1 MTLEDQIIQ
10 NLKREKIDIH
20 SKKLLLAVSGGK
32 DSMVLLDILFRLK
45 VNFVV
50 AHMNYQLRAHE
61 SNLDETLVIETCA
74 NLKIT
79 CFSQKV
85 DTSLFCKEN
94 HVSTQEGARIL
105 RYSWFQELIQEH
117 QLDWITTAHHEEDNK
132 ETFIQNLKRGS
143 GLRGLKSMV
152 ILQNGRFKPML
163 NISRND
169 IDEYAET
176 NKINFRQD
184 ASNNQNHYQRN
195 LIRNEFLPLA
205 ENLLEGFGKGITQ
218 SISKLKLDYEYL
230 QNTLYKEKE
239 SVCHFEG
246 EDCIIKNYKKLHK
259 RLLFFILE
267 SFDFNA
273 YQMEDII
280 SSSQTGKSI
289 ENEKF
294 RAVAHQDDLIVFPIS
309 KNEYLEVEIKD
320 LGIHTFETFDL
331 KIEKTEK
338 PKVFTQ
344 NLNYIFADADSVSFP
359 LTIRNWKEGD
369 KFSPL
374 GMNGSKKISDFLTDL
389 KIPLHRKKNIKVLI
403 SNKKILWVVNCA
415 LSDPFKIKNSS
426 KNILKIETILK
437 K

>member
-1 MTLEDQIIQ
+1 MTLENQIIQ
-10 NLKREKIDIH
+10 NLKREKIDLH

-50 AHMNYQLRAHE
+50 AHMNYQLRAND
-61 SNLDETLVIETCA
+61 SSLDETLVIETCEK
-74 NLKIT
+74 LKIP
-79 CFSQKV
+79 CFTKKV
-85 DTSLFCKEN
+85 DTSLFCKEQQ
-94 HVSTQEGARIL
+94 VSTQEGARIL
-105 RYSWFQELIQEH
+105 RYSWFEELIQEH

-195 LIRNEFLPLA
+195 LIRNEFLPQA
-205 ENLLEGFGKGITQ
+205 EKTLKGFGNGITQ

-230 QNTLYKEKE
+230 QETLNNDKE
-239 SVCHFEG
+239 SACNFEG
-246 EDCIIKNYKKLHK
+246 EDCIIKNYKNLHK

-267 SFDFNA
+267 SYDFNA
-273 YQMEDII
+273 YQMEAII

-294 RAVAHQDDLIVFPIS
+294 GAVAHQDDLIVFPIS
-309 KNEYLEVEIKD
+309 KNEFLEVEIKE
-320 LGIHTFETFDL
+320 LGVHSCETFDL
-331 KIEKTEK
+331 IIEKTEK
-338 PKVFTQ
+338 PKTFTQ
-344 NLNYIFADADSVSFP
+344 NLSCIYVDEDAISFP
-359 LTIRNWKEGD
+359 LIIRNWKEGD

-374 GMNGSKKISDFLTDL
+374 GMNGTKKISDFLTDL
-389 KIPLHRKKNIKVLI
+389 KIPLHLKKNIKVLI
-403 SNKKILWVVNCA
+403 SNHKIVWVINYA
-415 LSDPFKIKNSS
+415 LGDKFKIQNSS